1 MQKAK
6 VALESHGS
14 YISSCNLYWLDMWK
28 NPAPGVPLARERIA
42 ALANFYYPEDRNN
55 NFFHKLLEVQVDV
68 PSRTSRM
75 VWSSSPHWRS
85 STPLSSRPRRNLV
98 AMVSRPIAKIPGDK
112 HCSSAYSPAVCF
124 ISLSFV
130 TVVDRR
136 FHGSKTVRTAVPVV
150 MTACSES
157 DVWLHA
163 LNKRQMVAQ
172 EHESLSRTA
181 WQTAAELYH
190 LQADLSLLS

>member
-1 MQKAK
+1 M
-6 VALESHGS
+6 
-14 YISSCNLYWLDMWK
+14 
-28 NPAPGVPLARERIA
+28 
-42 ALANFYYPEDRNN
+42 
-55 NFFHKLLEVQVDV
+55 
-68 PSRTSRM
+68 
-75 VWSSSPHWRS
+75 
-85 STPLSSRPRRNLV
+85 
-98 AMVSRPIAKIPGDK
+98 SRPIAKIPGDK
-112 HCSSAYSPAVCF
+112 HCSSAYSPVVCF

-157 DVWLHA
+157 DVWVHA

-181 WQTAAELYH
+181 WFRV
-190 LQADLSLLS
+190 